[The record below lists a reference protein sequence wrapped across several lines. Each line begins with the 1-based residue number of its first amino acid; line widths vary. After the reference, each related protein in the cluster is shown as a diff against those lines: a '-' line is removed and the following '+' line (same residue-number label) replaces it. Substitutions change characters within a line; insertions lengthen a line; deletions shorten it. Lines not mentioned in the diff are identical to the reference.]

1 MKKFLLFTLVLS
13 LLIPFGVKAQVAA
26 DQLPT
31 GYCTINTKKPNWAD
45 AWSHAISNF
54 KIAVNGE
61 EVASQG
67 APSSKFNNLTSSV
80 VFNAAQGDEVTITF
94 TNGGWSYNVW
104 AGFDWDRDGNF
115 DEVIAAY
122 PEETGRG
129 QTVFTED
136 QGTITVTVPD
146 NAEVGK
152 SVVRILSDGQCHESW
167 DPLTAPLCGTHGAGA
182 IGYAGVYYDVAIN
195 VEEGEFTGNVFTVSA
210 TSADATM
217 GTAEAS
223 STEVNEGRTVTLTA
237 TPEYGY
243 GFVNWTVAGVEVSTE
258 NPYKPT
264 ITANTDFV
272 ANFEALPTFTVTAA
286 PAAQGQGTVTVSKS
300 EVYSGDY
307 VELTATPASGYMFQ
321 SWSVNGSPVSS
332 ENPFSVPIVANTH
345 FVANFVES
353 AITVGKEYRIKDV
366 ATNQYITAFNTDAHA
381 TGPNGGVGTAVL
393 DEDNDNQI
401 IIFEESGSNYKLKT
415 KSGYYIYAQAWNVD
429 ALSSQSSEFRFPEN
443 GTSGYYM
450 QVYNTNKGNSWYHVK
465 NENVSG
471 TYYLF
476 GDAAIGAAATW
487 VLEPLTPVY
496 TITVT
501 ATPTNGGTASVL
513 SSSVEEGST
522 TTLTATPAEGYEF
535 VNWTLG
541 GTEVSTDAVY
551 TTTAVT
557 ESREYVANFRF
568 IPIEPRTVKV
578 SSNDK
583 TKGYAVF
590 VSPMPEG
597 TATDVT
603 TGEIVTVR
611 AITQTSNDVFVNWT
625 INGVEVST
633 DETYNYAGAEAVT
646 IQANFAT
653 QYPITITEL
662 SGGDITVKQGTTVL
676 TSGDRVAEGSIITV
690 TAKGSG
696 SNWVKSLIINGENV
710 MSTKQE
716 ESITTQVT
724 VNGATTI
731 TATFGIPAII
741 LTYEYSGNGYI
752 EVWSSDSFNDGYE
765 DIRPVTP
772 SGDQYS
778 MWDEVGEGGI
788 CIFAFPGSGAVLESL
803 TIDGEEQDLEGDF
816 AEYGDIFWEPTA
828 PVHIVAVFSGISD
841 GIESTE
847 AATTS
852 VYAVAGGV
860 QVEAAETTK
869 VEVYSIAG
877 TMIAEKVISGTSTIA
892 LEKGVYIVKAANEV
906 VKVVV
911 K

>member
-1 MKKFLLFTLVLS
+1 MKKLL
-13 LLIPFGVKAQVAA
+13 LLCSMLLGIVTTSMAA
-26 DQLPT
+26 ID
-31 GYCTINTKKPNWAD
+31 
-45 AWSHAISNF
+45 
-54 KIAVNGE
+54 
-61 EVASQG
+61 
-67 APSSKFNNLTSSV
+67 TS
-80 VFNAAQGDEVTITF
+80 
-94 TNGGWSYNVW
+94 
-104 AGFDWDRDGNF
+104 
-115 DEVIAAY
+115 
-122 PEETGRG
+122 
-129 QTVFTED
+129 
-136 QGTITVTVPD
+136 
-146 NAEVGK
+146 
-152 SVVRILSDGQCHESW
+152 
-167 DPLTAPLCGTHGAGA
+167 
-182 IGYAGVYYDVAIN
+182 
-195 VEEGEFTGNVFTVSA
+195 
-210 TSADATM
+210 
-217 GTAEAS
+217 
-223 STEVNEGRTVTLTA
+223 
-237 TPEYGY
+237 
-243 GFVNWTVAGVEVSTE
+243 
-258 NPYKPT
+258 
-264 ITANTDFV
+264 
-272 ANFEALPTFTVTAA
+272 
-286 PAAQGQGTVTVSKS
+286 
-300 EVYSGDY
+300 
-307 VELTATPASGYMFQ
+307 
-321 SWSVNGSPVSS
+321 
-332 ENPFSVPIVANTH
+332 
-345 FVANFVES
+345 
-353 AITVGKEYRIKDV
+353 KEYRIKDSGSGYYLN
-366 ATNQYITAFNTDAHA
+366 AGNYDAH
-381 TGPNGGVGTAVL
+381 TSGPVGGVNVVAYA
-393 DEDNDNQI
+393 EDDDQI
-401 IIFEESGSNYKLKT
+401 FTFTQSGSNYTLRT
-415 KSGYYIYAQAWNVD
+415 KSGYNIVCQQWNVD
-429 ALSSQSSEFRFPEN
+429 ALTSAATALTFVDN
-443 GTSGYYM
+443 G
-450 QVYNTNKGNSWYHVK
+450 N
-465 NENVSG
+465 G
-471 TYYLF
+471 TYYIMKGTSYF
-476 GDAAIGAAATW
+476 KVEQIEGVYYPYCDGASSAKATW
-487 VLEPLTPVY
+487 TLEPIEAVDAPER
-496 TITVT
+496 TISVTASPAVGGTVT
-501 ATPTNGGTASVL
+501 VDGVASVTKTGP
-513 SSSVEEGST
+513 VT
-522 TTLTATPAEGYEF
+522 ITATPAEGYKFIKWTLDGADITTQPSFTNNIEGDKNYVAIF
-535 VNWTLG
+535 VETAIVDVYNDQVCKPTFAKSGNTSFVTAAAIGSANGVTPGAYVLGSLAVQGQQGVTDPVVVNPGATFNLNITYTINWGDITFYQLRGDQSEKLYGPFDGTWPNGNPITAMTAAGMMVNNNTVTVPVTVPSDLAPGEVFVVRSLVGEEPTSACQSGFTEGCYIDFLFYVDSYKVSVSSSDATMGTAYIDTEGTTSKTCSSDGTDTVTLTAVPATGYQFSNWTLG
-541 GTEVSTDAVY
+541 GEVVSTDAVY
-551 TTTAVT
+551 TTTAIT
-557 ESREYVANFRF
+557 ESREYVANFEF
-568 IPIEPRTVKV
+568 KPVEPRTVKV
-578 SSNDK
+578 ASNDK